1 MLVLSRK
8 KGECIVIGQNSLLI
22 EIMVVEVRGGR
33 VKLSINAPKEI
44 PISRRDEKEKEIVG
58 EQ

>member
-8 KGECIVIGQNSLLI
+8 KGECIVINQHSLTI

-33 VKLSINAPKEI
+33 VRLSINAPKEI
-44 PISRRDEKEKEIVG
+44 PISRRDEKEKES
-58 EQ
+58 EH

>member
-8 KGECIVIGQNSLLI
+8 KGECIVINQHSLTI

-33 VKLSINAPKEI
+33 VRLSINAPKEI
-44 PISRRDEKEKEIVG
+44 PISRRDEKEKESVG
-58 EQ
+58 N